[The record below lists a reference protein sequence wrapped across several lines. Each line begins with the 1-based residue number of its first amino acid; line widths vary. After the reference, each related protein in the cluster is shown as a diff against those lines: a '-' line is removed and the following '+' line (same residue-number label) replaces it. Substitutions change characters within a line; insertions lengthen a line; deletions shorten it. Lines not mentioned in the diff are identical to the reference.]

1 MTDSSKFLLLRE
13 LSDSLSSKI
22 ETLQS
27 GNLSRYELEKITDES
42 RELYERLIVLRFKAF
57 ASEVKGQENNDQ
69 ENHPQP
75 KENLEPQV
83 FNFRLHD
90 EKPDVPV
97 QVSLIDAIE
106 EVIKN
111 EAIEQV
117 AAPIQAEEN
126 TAEMEPANEILS
138 AVMPTSLH
146 EHMSANLQKESLHEK
161 LSKEL
166 NRPESLAQKLEHD
179 PIADLKRAISLNQRF
194 QFSKELFKGN
204 NQDYEL
210 AIDKLNSSSRD
221 EAMKHLESLRSK
233 YSWNTGSTVAHDF
246 VDLVERRHL

>member
-1 MTDSSKFLLLRE
+1 
-13 LSDSLSSKI
+13 
-22 ETLQS
+22 
-27 GNLSRYELEKITDES
+27 
-42 RELYERLIVLRFKAF
+42 
-57 ASEVKGQENNDQ
+57 
-69 ENHPQP
+69 
-75 KENLEPQV
+75 
-83 FNFRLHD
+83 
-90 EKPDVPV
+90 
-97 QVSLIDAIE
+97 
-106 EVIKN
+106 
-111 EAIEQV
+111 
-117 AAPIQAEEN
+117 
-126 TAEMEPANEILS
+126 
-138 AVMPTSLH
+138 MPTSLH